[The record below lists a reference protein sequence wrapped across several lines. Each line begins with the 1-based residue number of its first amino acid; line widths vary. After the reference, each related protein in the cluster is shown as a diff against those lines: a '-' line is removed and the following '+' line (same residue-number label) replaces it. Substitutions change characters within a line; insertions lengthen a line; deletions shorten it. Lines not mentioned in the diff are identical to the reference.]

1 MKRTYIIFM
10 LLAAVVLSV
19 AVNAQDELQTEDQ
32 KFSYMLGVSAG
43 RYIQRLGL
51 NVDVDIFNKAI
62 QDVMGDKEL
71 MMTPEQLSETN
82 AALQQKMQA
91 QAQSQQ
97 QEAGETNRKEGEAFL
112 AENKSKEGVKITES
126 GLQYEVLS
134 EGEGDKPGATD
145 TVTVHYRGTL
155 LDGTEF
161 DSSYSRGEP
170 ATFALNQVIPGWTE
184 GLQLMTPGSKYKL
197 YIPSELA
204 YGERGAGNQIGPN
217 STLVFE
223 VELMEVNPA
232 AAQ

>member
-1 MKRTYIIFM
+1 
-10 LLAAVVLSV
+10 
-19 AVNAQDELQTEDQ
+19 
-32 KFSYMLGVSAG
+32 MLGVSAG